1 MMIVMMRIM
10 MMVMIVMTMIM
21 RMMMILTRRIVKMV
35 MIVMMEM
42 INENE
47 NVVDAKGKFLLE
59 NFRLDPNAPLR

>member
-1 MMIVMMRIM
+1 

-21 RMMMILTRRIVKMV
+21 RMMMILMRRIVKMV
-35 MIVMMEM
+35 MMAMM
-42 INENE
+42 NENE

>member
-1 MMIVMMRIM
+1 MIVMKRIM

-21 RMMMILTRRIVKMV
+21 RMMMILMRRIVKMV
-35 MIVMMEM
+35 MMAMM
-42 INENE
+42 NENE